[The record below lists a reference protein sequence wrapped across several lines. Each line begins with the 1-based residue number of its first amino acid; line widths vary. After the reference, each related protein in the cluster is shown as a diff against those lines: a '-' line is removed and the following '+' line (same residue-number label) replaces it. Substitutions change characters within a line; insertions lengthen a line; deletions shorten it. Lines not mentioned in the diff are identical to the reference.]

1 MTKLIIVALR
11 ALQKAA
17 DKSAARAADKQV
29 KFKKLQRSEGKKLD
43 AAAADL
49 RKQARLLVAQAER
62 AEADASRHHARAEV
76 GHSVLSADKSAAESL
91 STAIKSITEA

>member
-17 DKSAARAADKQV
+17 DKSAA
-29 KFKKLQRSEGKKLD
+29 
-43 AAAADL
+43 
-49 RKQARLLVAQAER
+49 
-62 AEADASRHHARAEV
+62 
-76 GHSVLSADKSAAESL
+76 ESL

>member
-17 DKSAARAADKQV
+17 DKSA
-29 KFKKLQRSEGKKLD
+29 
-43 AAAADL
+43 
-49 RKQARLLVAQAER
+49 
-62 AEADASRHHARAEV
+62 ARAEV